1 MSDTEVTA
9 TGNRQPAVVPEARE
23 ETTRRFCVL
32 CAHCT
37 SHSPVMCGRFR
48 DAVTGRARMA
58 FALREAGGDCGPDGR
73 GFEVR
78 TSKTRDTLELPKAHR
93 VSA

>member
-58 FALREAGGDCGPDGR
+58 FALRAAGGDCGPEGL
-73 GFEVR
+73 GFTPNV
-78 TSKTRDTLELPKAHR
+78 TKARDVLDLPKTHR